1 MLQKKFYNIEEMSV
15 LLGKTISSIYGHLAR
30 RDFHA
35 VPPPMKL
42 GRRLA
47 WAVSSVESWVDEK
60 MKEVEEERKAYERQF
75 AVGIRKRGRPRKTEA
90 RKRGQVLVNQ

>member
-1 MLQKKFYNIEEMSV
+1 M

-30 RDFHA
+30 KDFHA

-47 WAVSSVESWVDEK
+47 WAVVSVDAWVDEK
-60 MKEVEEERKAYERQF
+60 MRAVEEERRAYERQF
-75 AVGIRKRGRPRKTEA
+75 AVRGRGRPRK
-90 RKRGQVLVNQ
+90 G